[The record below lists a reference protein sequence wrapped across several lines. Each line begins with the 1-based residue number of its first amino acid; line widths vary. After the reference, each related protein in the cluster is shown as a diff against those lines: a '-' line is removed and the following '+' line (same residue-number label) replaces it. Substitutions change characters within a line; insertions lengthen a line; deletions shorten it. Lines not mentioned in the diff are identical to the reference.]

1 MESEERYI
9 HTVMKRTYPKH
20 IAAIIDEAMDRAGLT
35 DTLNEQR
42 AAAAW
47 ADVVGPV
54 INRYTMRRYVER
66 GVLHVYLTSAPLKN
80 ELSFNKT
87 ALTEAINK
95 QIGSETVKDIMFH

>member
-1 MESEERYI
+1 
-9 HTVMKRTYPKH
+9 MKRTYPKH

-47 ADVVGPV
+47 SDVVGPV
-54 INRYTMRRYVER
+54 INRYTTRRYMER

-87 ALTEAINK
+87 SLIGAINK
-95 QIGSETVKDIMFH
+95 HTGTETVKDIMFH